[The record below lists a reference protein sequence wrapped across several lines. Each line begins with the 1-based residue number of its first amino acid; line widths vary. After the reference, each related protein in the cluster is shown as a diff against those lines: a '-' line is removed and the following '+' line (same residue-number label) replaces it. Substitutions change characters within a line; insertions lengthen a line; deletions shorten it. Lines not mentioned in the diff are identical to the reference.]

1 MPQGTGIY
9 LYIFFQIKE
18 TLNEKCRKDI
28 ANMSKKSRDR
38 DHKDTTFSDED
49 YSTLDIASNTEM
61 TGAAMRPPL
70 TDAEA
75 ENYGDIIPMPQQ
87 RATHADGKGQKC
99 KREEKL

>member
-1 MPQGTGIY
+1 
-9 LYIFFQIKE
+9 
-18 TLNEKCRKDI
+18 
-28 ANMSKKSRDR
+28 MSKKSRDR
-38 DHKDTTFSDED
+38 DQKDTTFSDED

-87 RATHADGKGQKC
+87 RATHADGQRPKKC